1 MRVYIAGINGMVGT
15 ALARIGRSLGYEV
28 LGDSSKDLDLRDRT
42 RVISRLKSLSPDAL
56 IVAAGR
62 VGGIKANSLFPVE
75 FLSHNLQIQTNL
87 LDSAHEV
94 NIDRLLYLGSSCV
107 YPKLSQQPISED
119 SLLTGSLEI
128 TNEAYA
134 LAKIAGIKLT
144 QAYRNQ
150 YGRDWI
156 CAIPTNVFGPKD
168 NFDIQEAHVISAM
181 ITKFEAAKANN
192 IKSVEFWGDGT
203 PLREFIYVDDLA
215 RACYYLLNVYSDSAH
230 INIGTNFELT
240 ILELSKI
247 VANVVTYNGKITF
260 NENLPNGA
268 PRKLLDSTKIKSL
281 GWKPEI
287 QMEDGLALTYQWF
300 LNNSMRPNQMESH

>member
-15 ALARIGRSLGYEV
+15 ALARIGQSLGFEV
-28 LGDSSKDLDLRDRT
+28 FGDSSKDLDLRDRPK
-42 RVISRLKSLSPDAL
+42 VMNRLKNLSPDLL

-62 VGGIKANSLFPVE
+62 VGGIRTNSLHPVE

-87 LDSAHEV
+87 LDSAHESK
-94 NIDRLLYLGSSCV
+94 IERLLFLGSSCV
-107 YPKLSQQPISED
+107 YPKHASQPIAES
-119 SLLTGSLEI
+119 SLLTGSLEV

-150 YGRDWI
+150 YGRNWI

-168 NFDIQEAHVISAM
+168 NFDIQESHVISAM
-181 ITKFEAAKANN
+181 ITKFEAAKAED

-215 RACYYLLNVYSDSAH
+215 RACYFLLKVYSDNTP
-230 INIGTNFELT
+230 INIGTNHELS

-247 VANVVTYNGKITF
+247 VANIVAYQGEITF
-260 NENLPNGA
+260 NDNLPNGA
-268 PRKLLDSTKIKSL
+268 PRKLLDSTKIMSL

-287 QMEDGLALTYQWF
+287 EIKDGLSLTYNWF
-300 LNNSMRPNQMESH
+300 LNHSV

>member
-1 MRVYIAGINGMVGT
+1 MRVYIAGINGMVGS
-15 ALARIGRSLGYEV
+15 ALARIGRSLGYQV
-28 LGDSSKDLDLRDRT
+28 LGDSSKDLDLRDRA
-42 RVISRLKSLSPDAL
+42 RVMSRLKNLAPDAL
-56 IVAAGR
+56 VVAAGR
-62 VGGIKANSLFPVE
+62 VGGIKANSIYPVE

-87 LDSAHEV
+87 LDSAHES
-94 NIDRLLYLGSSCV
+94 NIERLLFLGSSCV
-107 YPKLSQQPISED
+107 YPKHAPQPIAED

-134 LAKIAGIKLT
+134 IAKIAGIKLT

-168 NFDIQEAHVISAM
+168 NFDKQEAHVISAM

-192 IKSVEFWGDGT
+192 MKSVEFWGDGT

-215 RACYYLLNVYSDSAH
+215 RACFFLLEVYSDTAP

-247 VANVVTYNGKITF
+247 IANIVTYGGDITF
-260 NENLPNGA
+260 NDNLPNGA
-268 PRKLLDSTKIKSL
+268 PRKLLESTKIKNL

-287 QMEDGLALTYQWF
+287 EIKDGLSRTYDWF
-300 LNNSMRPNQMESH
+300 INNSM

>member
-28 LGDSSKDLDLRDRT
+28 LGDSSKDLDLRERAS
-42 RVISRLKSLSPDAL
+42 VMSRLKSLSPDAL

-87 LDSAHEV
+87 LDAAHES
-94 NIDRLLYLGSSCV
+94 NIDRLLFLGSSCV
-107 YPKLSQQPISED
+107 YPKLSQQPISEE

-144 QAYRNQ
+144 QAYRSQ

-156 CAIPTNVFGPKD
+156 CALPTNVFGPKD
-168 NFDIQEAHVISAM
+168 NFGMQEAHVISAM

-192 IKSVEFWGDGT
+192 SSSVEFWGDGT

-215 RACYYLLNVYSDSAH
+215 RACYYLLNVYSDSVH

-247 VANVVTYNGKITF
+247 VANVVTYDGEITF

-287 QMEDGLALTYQWF
+287 QLEDGLALTYQWF
-300 LNNSMRPNQMESH
+300 LNNST

>member
-1 MRVYIAGINGMVGT
+1 MRIYIAGINGMVGT
-15 ALARIGRSLGYEV
+15 ALARVGQSLGYEIF
-28 LGDSSKDLDLRDRT
+28 GDASKNLDLRDRAK
-42 RVISRLKSLSPDAL
+42 VITRLKNLTPDAL

-62 VGGIKANSLFPVE
+62 VGGIGANSRYPVE
-75 FLSHNLQIQTNL
+75 FLSDNLRIQTNL
-87 LDSAHEV
+87 LDCAYET
-94 NIDRLLYLGSSCV
+94 NINRLLFLGSSCV
-107 YPKLSQQPISED
+107 YPKHAPQPIVED

-134 LAKIAGIKLT
+134 IAKIAGIKLT

-150 YGRDWI
+150 YGKNWI

-168 NFDIQEAHVISAM
+168 NFDAEEAHVISAM
-181 ITKFEAAKANN
+181 ITKFESAKTNN
-192 IKSVEFWGDGT
+192 VKTVEFWGDGS

-215 RACYYLLNVYSDSAH
+215 RACYFLLNEYSETAP
-230 INIGTNFELT
+230 INIGTNFEFT

-247 VANVVTYNGKITF
+247 IADVVDYNGEIKF

-268 PRKLLDSTKIKSL
+268 PRKLLDSAKIESL

-287 QMEDGLALTYQWF
+287 QMEKGLALTYEWF
-300 LNNSMRPNQMESH
+300 LNNMLRPNQA

>member
-1 MRVYIAGINGMVGT
+1 MRVYVAGVNGMVGT

-28 LGDSSKDLDLRDRT
+28 LGDSSKDLDLRDREK
-42 RVISRLKSLSPDAL
+42 VLSRLKNLAPDAL
-56 IVAAGR
+56 IIAAGR
-62 VGGIKANSLFPVE
+62 VGGIRANSLQPVE

-87 LDSAHEV
+87 LDSAHMS
-94 NIDRLLYLGSSCV
+94 NIERLLFLGSSCV
-107 YPKLSQQPISED
+107 YPKLAPQPITES

-144 QAYRNQ
+144 QAYRSQ
-150 YGRDWI
+150 YKRNWI
-156 CAIPTNVFGPKD
+156 CAIPTNTFGPKD
-168 NFDIQEAHVISAM
+168 NFDKQEAHVISAM

-192 IKSVEFWGDGT
+192 MKSVEFWGDGT

-215 RACYYLLNVYSDSAH
+215 RACYFLLKEYSDTAP

-240 ILELSKI
+240 ILELSKV
-247 VANVVTYNGKITF
+247 VANVVSYDGEIKF
-260 NENLPNGA
+260 NDSLPNGA
-268 PRKLLDSTKIKSL
+268 HRKLLNCEKLNSL

-287 QMEDGLALTYQWF
+287 QIEDGLALTYEWF
-300 LNNSMRPNQMESH
+300 LDNLVRPNQENPN